1 MVLEFGEGLGGVAGM
16 KDRIF
21 GFGNEVGIV
30 LHEYSIQDLYVDLDF
45 WIQVS
50 VSKPCG
56 RVLARFFVDCS
67 PFTVLRI
74 RFVCLHQPERFINCY
89 HR

>member
-1 MVLEFGEGLGGVAGM
+1 VARVEDG
-16 KDRIF
+16 IF
-21 GFGNEVGIV
+21 SFGNKILVV

-56 RVLARFFVDCS
+56 RVLARFFVNCS

-74 RFVCLHQPERFINCY
+74 RFVRLHQPEGFINCY
-89 HR
+89 PR